1 MELKFMNLTKKN
13 TKKDSEIPTNRV
25 WKNIGETSPIDLP
38 KLMKACDKI
47 FNNAYSS
54 LYADNR
60 AIFRYNPTYKRRKI
74 FNKKKTFFLENISSD
89 SEKLLNKLYTK
100 INFMKNETKELQ
112 KLNTISMQKTSKSY
126 FRTNRPKTSNIY
138 NPIRT
143 RIESSSYNRTKTNN
157 SNLSSS
163 KALSKDKLRNNHM
176 KNQIKFNSLL
186 KKNDK
191 NNIYTIA
198 NENTKD
204 NTYVSSTLNSFPKRK
219 HIVSAINKSKKFNNL
234 LNIGQ
239 NKSSSRINTNYNFLI
254 PGNLF
259 EDKGEEKF
267 RDLIDIDVNKLYST
281 NKKKQLN
288 LARLNDIYRVQMNK
302 SFGNHNTENHLKELN
317 KIQRDNISVRK
328 DMEKIKQKMNQKIND
343 RCQGL
348 FYKKQYLKFKQENE
362 KEKMRKSLA
371 KKPFPINIPFNILFR
386 DTKEHKNVRVFPHG
400 YKVRAFYDYCFSCDR
415 IQRAKDKDLIKFGA
429 DLLFGHLNNK
439 NYELLYNSLDEVFN
453 TLEVEPIT
461 KYIDTFKNEKP
472 IKDKE
477 LLKDRIK
484 NYFPVLI
491 ETEKKLQKMGQYHIL
506 KKRETLEKDIL
517 DKISETK
524 KLLSIDN

>member
-1 MELKFMNLTKKN
+1 
-13 TKKDSEIPTNRV
+13 
-25 WKNIGETSPIDLP
+25 
-38 KLMKACDKI
+38 
-47 FNNAYSS
+47 
-54 LYADNR
+54 
-60 AIFRYNPTYKRRKI
+60 
-74 FNKKKTFFLENISSD
+74 
-89 SEKLLNKLYTK
+89 
-100 INFMKNETKELQ
+100 MKNETKELQ

-204 NTYVSSTLNSFPKRK
+204 NTYVSSTLNSFQKRK

-267 RDLIDIDVNKLYST
+267 RDLIDIDVNKL
-281 NKKKQLN
+281 
-288 LARLNDIYRVQMNK
+288 
-302 SFGNHNTENHLKELN
+302 
-317 KIQRDNISVRK
+317 
-328 DMEKIKQKMNQKIND
+328 
-343 RCQGL
+343 
-348 FYKKQYLKFKQENE
+348 
-362 KEKMRKSLA
+362 
-371 KKPFPINIPFNILFR
+371 
-386 DTKEHKNVRVFPHG
+386 
-400 YKVRAFYDYCFSCDR
+400 
-415 IQRAKDKDLIKFGA
+415 
-429 DLLFGHLNNK
+429 
-439 NYELLYNSLDEVFN
+439 
-453 TLEVEPIT
+453 
-461 KYIDTFKNEKP
+461 
-472 IKDKE
+472 
-477 LLKDRIK
+477 
-484 NYFPVLI
+484 
-491 ETEKKLQKMGQYHIL
+491 
-506 KKRETLEKDIL
+506 
-517 DKISETK
+517 
-524 KLLSIDN
+524 

>member
-1 MELKFMNLTKKN
+1 MELKYMNLTKKN
-13 TKKDSEIPTNRV
+13 KRKDSEIPTNRV
-25 WKNIGETSPIDLP
+25 WKNIGETFPIDLP
-38 KLMKACDKI
+38 KVMRACDKI
-47 FNNAYSS
+47 FNKAYSS

-74 FNKKKTFFLENISSD
+74 FNKKKTFFLENISSG

-126 FRTNRPKTSNIY
+126 FRTNRPKTSNFF
-138 NPIRT
+138 NQIRT
-143 RIESSSYNRTKTNN
+143 RMESSSYKRTKTNN
-157 SNLSSS
+157 SNLSNS
-163 KALSKDKLRNNHM
+163 KVLLKDKIKNNHI
-176 KNQIKFNSLL
+176 NQIKFSSLS

-191 NNIYTIA
+191 INIYTIA

-204 NTYVSSTLNSFPKRK
+204 NTYVSSTLNSAPKRK
-219 HIVSAINKSKKFNNL
+219 YLVSAIIKPKKFNNL
-234 LNIGQ
+234 VNIGQ
-239 NKSSSRINTNYNFLI
+239 SKSSSRINTNNNFLT
-254 PGNLF
+254 PGYLF

-267 RDLIDIDVNKLYST
+267 RDLIDIDLDKLYST

-328 DMEKIKQKMNQKIND
+328 DMEKIKLKMNQKIND

-348 FYKKQYLKFKQENE
+348 YYKKQYLKFKKENE
-362 KEKMRKSLA
+362 KEKLRKSLA

-386 DTKEHKNVRVFPHG
+386 DTKDHKNVKVFPHG

-415 IQRAKDKDLIKFGA
+415 IQKAKNKDLIKFGA

-477 LLKDRIK
+477 VLKDRMK

-506 KKRETLEKDIL
+506 KNREILEKDIL

-524 KLLSIDN
+524 RLLNIND

>member
-1 MELKFMNLTKKN
+1 MSLTKKN
-13 TKKDSEIPTNRV
+13 KKKDSEIPTNRV
-25 WKNIGETSPIDLP
+25 WKNIGEASPIDLP
-38 KLMKACDKI
+38 KLMKQCDKI

-112 KLNTISMQKTSKSY
+112 KLNTLSMQKTSKSY
-126 FRTNRPKTSNIY
+126 FRTNRPKTSNFY

-163 KALSKDKLRNNHM
+163 KALSKDKPKNVHIR
-176 KNQIKFNSLL
+176 NQIKFSSLS
-186 KKNDK
+186 KKTGK
-191 NNIYTIA
+191 NNIYTIP

-204 NTYVSSTLNSFPKRK
+204 NTYVSSTINSVPKRK

-239 NKSSSRINTNYNFLI
+239 NKSSSRISTNNFLNA
-254 PGNLF
+254 GNLL

-267 RDLIDIDVNKLYST
+267 RDLIDIDVEKLYST

-288 LARLNDIYRVQMNK
+288 LARLNDLYRVQMNK

-317 KIQRDNISVRK
+317 KIQRDDISVRK
-328 DMEKIKQKMNQKIND
+328 DMEKIKLKMNQKIND

-348 FYKKQYLKFKQENE
+348 YYKKQYLKFKKENE
-362 KEKMRKSLA
+362 KENIRKSLA
-371 KKPFPINIPFNILFR
+371 KKPFPIHIPYNILFR
-386 DTKEHKNVRVFPHG
+386 DTKDHKNVKVFPNG
-400 YKVRAFYDYCFSCDR
+400 YKIRAFYDYCFSCDR
-415 IQRAKDKDLIKFGA
+415 IQKAKNKDLIKFGA

-453 TLEVEPIT
+453 TLEIEPIT
-461 KYIDTFKNEKP
+461 KYIEKFKNEKP

-477 LLKDRIK
+477 VFKDRIK

-506 KKRETLEKDIL
+506 KKRETFEKDIL

-524 KLLSIDN
+524 RLLSIDN